1 MIIYSVTVSIAPHI
15 EEDWKNW
22 MLKNHIPDVMKTGVF
37 IDKKMT
43 KVIEGH
49 EEGTINYNIQY
60 TCKSIKKL
68 EEYQNNFADKLQ
80 KEHGER
86 YKDNFI
92 AFRTVLEIIE

>member
-1 MIIYSVTVSIAPHI
+1 MIVYSVTVSLAPQI

-22 MLKNHIPDVMKTGVF
+22 MISKHIPDVMNTGMF

-43 KVIEGH
+43 KVIDEH
-49 EEGTINYNIQY
+49 EEGAINYNIQY
-60 TCKSIKKL
+60 TCKSVDVL
-68 EEYQNNFADKLQ
+68 NEYQEKYASELQ

-92 AFRTVLEIIE
+92 AFRTILEVID